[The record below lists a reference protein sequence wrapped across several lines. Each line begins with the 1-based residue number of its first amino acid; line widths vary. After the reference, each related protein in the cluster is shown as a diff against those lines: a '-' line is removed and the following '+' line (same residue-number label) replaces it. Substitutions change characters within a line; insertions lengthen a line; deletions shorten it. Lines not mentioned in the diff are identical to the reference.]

1 MTKDVIIKSA
11 YKKKARK
18 DKTRIRNAFQKKF
31 CLDVRSFDYK
41 MNGIRSKFSDEEL
54 DFMFTELKLGESNGV
69 QEES

>member
-18 DKTRIRNAFQKKF
+18 DKARIRNAFQKKF
-31 CLDVRSFDYK
+31 SLDVRSFDYK

-54 DFMFTELKLGESNGV
+54 DFMFTELKLGESNGT
-69 QEES
+69 QEEE